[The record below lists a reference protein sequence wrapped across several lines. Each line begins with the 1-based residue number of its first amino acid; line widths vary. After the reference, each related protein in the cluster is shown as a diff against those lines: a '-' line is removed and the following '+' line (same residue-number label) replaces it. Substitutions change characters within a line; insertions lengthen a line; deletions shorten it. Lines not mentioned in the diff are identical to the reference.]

1 MAKHHEKVSL
11 SEQLHPTWTGRP
23 NFGRCIYQRVLE
35 GKGTPFLHFLPRTK
49 TITLGVTVSGV
60 AVHHNMDVE
69 DEKKGKTR
77 SLESSPVRD
86 VLPKPVVKPGTNS
99 QSLEKGMR
107 KQKSLDGF
115 PRVKSMERRTPTS
128 RPAKVGMSLRK
139 SASWS
144 QVKILELVSSRLK
157 FEKVSVSWGFPWR
170 YSYDIFFLSLVR
182 SSEISWWCFTG
193 AEENYV

>member
-1 MAKHHEKVSL
+1 MMAKHHEKVSL
-11 SEQLHPTWTGRP
+11 SDQLHPTWTGRP

-60 AVHHNMDVE
+60 PVHHNNDLE
-69 DEKKGKTR
+69 DEKKGKSR

-86 VLPKPVVKPGTNS
+86 VLPKPVVKPETNS
-99 QSLEKGMR
+99 QSLDKGMR
-107 KQKSLDGF
+107 KQKSLDSF

-128 RPAKVGMSLRK
+128 RPVKVGMSLRK

-144 QVKILELVSSRLK
+144 QVNFYGFVSSRLK
-157 FEKVSVSWGFPWR
+157 IEKVSVS
-170 YSYDIFFLSLVR
+170 
-182 SSEISWWCFTG
+182 
-193 AEENYV
+193 